1 MKHVLKLFLVF
12 TLSVFVFAE
21 EPSAFENQSGATK
34 KDIKSLKDGLQNN
47 SNKVISIENKLNELS
62 SSFDGLS
69 SLYAGQSKGLKEVID
84 ANAALTNSNESLSK
98 DVSLLRE
105 KVDENTK
112 GIESLNKGMGE
123 IKDSISQI
131 QEMLSSIIKNVND
144 SQKSKNLD
152 IVSNNVNND
161 QDKKDNKKVDDKTP
175 PQFDENI
182 DKEDFFKET
191 RRLVYAKKFDDAI
204 SRYNWLIKINYK
216 VAESNYMLGNIYYET
231 NKYKDAVY
239 YYKESAVLDDKAKYM
254 PRLLLNS
261 ANSFRVLGDAP
272 NAKKF
277 YNSLLSLFPDTSE
290 ASDAKKQLDKFYK
303 N

>member
-1 MKHVLKLFLVF
+1 MARILKLLLVF
-12 TLSVFVFAE
+12 VLSTFVFAE
-21 EPSAFENQSGATK
+21 EPSAFDNQSGATK

-84 ANAALTNSNESLSK
+84 ANEVLTNNAESLSK
-98 DVSLLRE
+98 DVSSLKD
-105 KVDENTK
+105 KVDENTN

-144 SQKSKNLD
+144 SKKSKNLENALD
-152 IVSNNVNND
+152 NN
-161 QDKKDNKKVDDKTP
+161 KDDKKVDDKP
-175 PQFDENI
+175 SPQFDENI
-182 DKEDFFKET
+182 NKDDFFKET
-191 RRLVYAKKFDDAI
+191 RRLVYAKKFNDAI
-204 SRYNWLIKINYK
+204 SRYTWLIKMNYK

-239 YYKESAVLDDKAKYM
+239 HYKESAVLDDKAKYM

-261 ANSFRVLGDAP
+261 ANSFRVLGDSS

>member
-1 MKHVLKLFLVF
+1 MARILKLLLIFV
-12 TLSVFVFAE
+12 LSTFVFAE

-84 ANAALTNSNESLSK
+84 ANEVLTNNAESLSK
-98 DVSLLRE
+98 DVSSLKD

-144 SQKSKNLD
+144 SKKSKNSENTLAENALD
-152 IVSNNVNND
+152 NT
-161 QDKKDNKKVDDKTP
+161 DNKKVDDKSS

-182 DKEDFFKET
+182 NKDDFFKET

-204 SRYNWLIKINYK
+204 SRYTWLIKMNYK

-239 YYKESAVLDDKAKYM
+239 HYKESAVLDDKAKYM

-261 ANSFRVLGDAP
+261 ANSFRVLGDSS

-290 ASDAKKQLDKFYK
+290 AVDAKKQLDKFYK